1 MRKNYFITVLLSATL
16 LISGCSNV
24 NVPQTVS
31 EDETKETLKT
41 MQEQINATHRFIIL
55 SKGGITVIDYLRGTS
70 FGLFRYIY
78 YTIFQY

>member
-31 EDETKETLKT
+31 EDETKETLKRLHYDGYNLIKKFSRT
-41 MQEQINATHRFIIL
+41 
-55 SKGGITVIDYLRGTS
+55 
-70 FGLFRYIY
+70 LFANK
-78 YTIFQY
+78 IFE